1 MAYTWA
7 ALLASVYT
15 QLKDIPTLD
24 SAACLADSTKLIS
37 LQGDW
42 SAASLMASIQLLEL
56 LSMIIWELDM
66 SSTNNT
72 IQYIPNLQNQR
83 KTNFPKNKTKPK
95 K

>member
-24 SAACLADSTKLIS
+24 STACLADSTKLIS

-42 SAASLMASIQLLEL
+42 SAPALMASMQLLES
-56 LSMIIWELDM
+56 LSMIIWELDI
-66 SSTNNT
+66 TED
-72 IQYIPNLQNQR
+72 
-83 KTNFPKNKTKPK
+83 
-95 K
+95 